1 MLERALAMSI
11 EDSTAGTSGTSQAG
25 PDFGA
30 MTEDEQ
36 IEFALRMS
44 MQDAVASRKF
54 FFLMR
59 IDMKVGY
66 FGFRVKT
73 MRLN

>member
-11 EDSTAGTSGTSQAG
+11 EDSSAGTSGTAQAE
-25 PDFGA
+25 PDFSA

-44 MQDAVASRKF
+44 MQDAVATRELFSF
-54 FFLMR
+54 FPS
-59 IDMKVGY
+59 Y
-66 FGFRVKT
+66 
-73 MRLN
+73 

>member
-11 EDSTAGTSGTSQAG
+11 EDSSAGTSGTAQAE

-44 MQDAVASRKF
+44 MQESVTTRE
-54 FFLMR
+54 FFLPS
-59 IDMKVGY
+59 
-66 FGFRVKT
+66 
-73 MRLN
+73 